1 MSLSLATIL
10 AKPELENKLLT
21 EAQTQGFVAAM
32 AAAPNLINPN
42 EWLAFLWGGEEVSPF
57 NTAEDLEDYA
67 NAVVTLWNDFREGF
81 LSGQWQWPTDCQ
93 LDVQEIVTTQT
104 RQFSEGLLQGWQL
117 TRDDWETLMPE
128 NSENNALLG
137 GVLLSISMLYDP
149 ETALATLAEQGLE
162 GLNEF
167 TEIYN
172 AVPMMLSGLTIRGY
186 QLAEA
191 EAARD
196 QE

>member
-191 EAARD
+191 EATRE